1 MVLEENSI
9 KEKKGRRLIVSQY
22 EGKSEIDRERD
33 REKRVKRGEGEGGR
47 IKT

>member
-22 EGKSEIDRERD
+22 EGKSEIERD
-33 REKRVKRGEGEGGR
+33 REKRAKRGEGEGGG